1 MLRSL
6 LPYLQQLQFQSLA
19 EIWTDQDLKG
29 GDEWRAEIEQALDSA
44 TVAVLLISQEFLTSR
59 FICDEEL
66 PRILLRQLGGTLT
79 VLPVYLS
86 PSTVTSTTISFFDEQ
101 GFRREAILSNFQGF
115 GTPDKTIKELPPTE
129 RNRRFLKLHD
139 RIRELARS
147 APKALRVGQPPADPA
162 ACTEPPSQI
171 QGTARTE
178 CATNLPYAIS
188 APDTSRMPAHFTP
201 SGVIL
206 DRHYAY
212 TLTSYTNDGT
222 QRASAE
228 LAQKYNEL
236 FDALTCSILLFDEVY
251 LEQHH
256 VSSLES
262 NLDPGESDAFF
273 KIFTPFSLLEDLGS
287 PREQVELQKTIK
299 NDMDDSELRPLLARY
314 YGRRTVQAEN
324 SKELIFYLNR
334 ILARAQYTNTALFVR
349 SNRMPL
355 FRYKLGLDGA
365 VKECISTDFLS
376 IALELPVRRC
386 RRLDDLAALRLDP
399 NRGVV
404 RAAISE
410 RVRRW
415 AQQHFADSEVGA
427 RGSLEQ
433 VHPLTALATESEFVI
448 GIRLEAV
455 RLCGQPEAPSRYLLA
470 ASMG

>member
-6 LPYLQQLQFQSLA
+6 LPYLQQLQFQSVA

-29 GDEWRAEIEQALDSA
+29 GDDWRAEIELALDSA

-59 FICDEEL
+59 FIRDEEL
-66 PRILLRQLGGTLT
+66 PRILRRQLGGTLT

-86 PSTVTSTTISFFDEQ
+86 PSTVTSTTISFTDKQ
-101 GFRREAILSNFQGF
+101 GLRREAILSNFQGF

-129 RNRRFLKLHD
+129 RDRRFLKLHD

-147 APKALRVGQPPADPA
+147 APKSLRVSYPPSDPA
-162 ACTEPPSQI
+162 A
-171 QGTARTE
+171 RTE
-178 CATNLPYAIS
+178 APSPTQETDSSEGATDLPIGIS
-188 APDTSRMPAHFTP
+188 VLDTSRTPAHFTP

-228 LAQKYNEL
+228 LSQKYNEL

-262 NLDPGESDAFF
+262 NLDRSESDAFF

-287 PREQVELQKTIK
+287 PRDQVELQKTIK
-299 NDMDDSELRPLLARY
+299 NDLDDSELRPLLARY

-324 SKELIFYLNR
+324 NKELIIYLNR
-334 ILARAQYTNTALFVR
+334 ILARARFTNTALFVR
-349 SNRMPL
+349 PVRMPL
-355 FRYKLGLDGA
+355 FRYKLGLDDA
-365 VKECISTDFLS
+365 VRDCISKEFLS
-376 IALELPVRRC
+376 IPLELPVRRC

-399 NRGVV
+399 NRGAV
-404 RAAISE
+404 RGAISE

-415 AQQHFADSEVGA
+415 AQQHLADSEVGV
-427 RGSLEQ
+427 RESLEQ
-433 VHPLTALATESEFVI
+433 IAPLTALAIKSEFVI
-448 GIRLEAV
+448 GLRLEVV
-455 RLCGQPEAPSRYLLA
+455 RLCGQPEAPSRYLIA